1 MASIDGLKK
10 VVSSIVDTLD
20 DIGKS
25 LSVGSP
31 EDDDLVEIVIGL
43 EVANVSANLLQVR
56 LLVVAW

>member
-1 MASIDGLKK
+1 M
-10 VVSSIVDTLD
+10 VVSYCLFEVASSVIDTGD
-20 DIGKS
+20 DFRIT